1 MPEPRE
7 AEAEER
13 RRFIADLQALAS
25 LGLSLDELAD
35 PDLRSAVIRREH
47 PDLERALREG
57 RSEVDVGGEPV
68 NARLHLLMHE
78 IVATQLVDD
87 DPPEVWQTVCR
98 LLDAGYDRE
107 EILHMI
113 AAPLADQIWA
123 TLNEERPY
131 DRQRH
136 LAALAAL
143 PGSWERQRAD
153 GPAPSR

>member
-1 MPEPRE
+1 MAEMRE
-7 AEAEER
+7 TEAEER
-13 RRFIADLQALAS
+13 RRFIADPQALAA
-25 LGLSLDELAD
+25 LGLSLEELAD

-78 IVATQLVDD
+78 IAATQLWDD

-98 LLDAGYDRE
+98 LLDVGYDRE
-107 EILHMI
+107 EILHML
-113 AAPLADQIWA
+113 AAPLAEQIWA
-123 TLNEERPY
+123 TLHENRPA
-131 DRQRH
+131 DRKAH

-143 PGSWERQRAD
+143 PGSWERQRARS
-153 GPAPSR
+153 AASSR